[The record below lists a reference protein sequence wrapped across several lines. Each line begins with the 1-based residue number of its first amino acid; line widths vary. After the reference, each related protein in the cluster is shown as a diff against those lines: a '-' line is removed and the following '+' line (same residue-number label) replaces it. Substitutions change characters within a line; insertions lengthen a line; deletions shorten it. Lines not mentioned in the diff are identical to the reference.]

1 MGALKDCFQ
10 CLCGLCVQINSN
22 QDHIAACRWITIAII
37 LHNLVIDVEGGSG
50 AGYFE
55 SIHGRAEEQEDRGL
69 ANDPG
74 NHKQMVMIEEAGEA
88 KWSQLKAQLLAYKE
102 MISE

>member
-1 MGALKDCFQ
+1 M
-10 CLCGLCVQINSN
+10 
-22 QDHIAACRWITIAII
+22 
-37 LHNLVIDVEGGSG
+37 HNLVIDVEGGSG

-69 ANDPG
+69 ADDPG
-74 NHKQMVMIEEAGEA
+74 NHNTDGDDEEAGEA
-88 KWSQLKAQLLAYKE
+88 KRSRLKAQLLAYKE